1 MLEKYQEE
9 DAMEDKETKFR
20 YNDVEERYKTM
31 NKVYILASSLLWVMV
46 GIYMLFKLLSASIV
60 PMTAYG
66 NILLSAIFA
75 AINAAI
81 YFKDKAGKQVK
92 LSVAIG
98 IAIELFLI
106 GAQTNAEF
114 IYFSL
119 LAVLALQIPY
129 YDIKTYRRICIA
141 YVILFT
147 VVTIIRGAK
156 GIGAQ
161 DVDGMCR
168 TICIYLLFFILYKVG
183 NIAKQFSDHALG
195 SVEEQSGK
203 QKMILDGIL
212 DISKTVQ
219 DETEKSS
226 GLVDELVTATESVAE
241 SMKQISSA
249 ANTTA
254 QNIEEQNTMTQSIQT
269 AIDETG
275 ERSKKMVGIATDSNE
290 SIQENMQVMEEL
302 KAQSEQIAATNREVT
317 ESMNR
322 LQNKT
327 KEVEEIAGMILNI
340 SSQTNLLA
348 LNASIESARAGE
360 AGRGFAVVADQ
371 IRQLAEQ
378 TRSSTEEITRI
389 INELNENA
397 NEVVASVQNSVDETE
412 SQNEKIIA
420 AAETFEKLNANMTQ
434 LIENINGMDRQIL
447 GLSDSNNRI
456 VENISHLSAATQ
468 QVTASAEQVREMSEQ
483 NLSYAEDVKGAIDL
497 IQGKTDDMK
506 QYI

>member
-1 MLEKYQEE
+1 
-9 DAMEDKETKFR
+9 MEDKETKFR
-20 YNDVEERYKTM
+20 YNDVAERYRRM
-31 NKVYILASSLLWVMV
+31 NKVYMATSTLLWAMII
-46 GIYMLFKLLSASIV
+46 IYMIFKVAIASIV

-66 NILLSAIFA
+66 NIVLSIVFA
-75 AINAAI
+75 VVNALI
-81 YFKDKAGKQVK
+81 YLRDKGGMSLKM
-92 LSVAIG
+92 SVAIG
-98 IAIELFLI
+98 MAIELFLI
-106 GAQTNAEF
+106 GVQTDAEF
-114 IYFSL
+114 IFFSL
-119 LAVLALQIPY
+119 LGILALQIPY
-129 YDIKTYRRICIA
+129 YDMKTYKKFCIT
-141 YVILFT
+141 YVILYTLVIVIRT
-147 VVTIIRGAK
+147 VK
-156 GIGAQ
+156 GIGVQ
-161 DVDGMCR
+161 DVDAMCR
-168 TICIYLLFFILYKVG
+168 MICMFLMFFILYKVG
-183 NIAKQFSDHALG
+183 SIAKQFSDHALS
-195 SVEEQSGK
+195 SVEEQNGK
-203 QKMILDGIL
+203 QKVILDGIL
-212 DISKTVQ
+212 DISRTVQ

-226 GLVDELVTATESVAE
+226 GLVDELVTVTESVAE

-269 AIDETG
+269 AIGETG

-290 SIQENMQVMEEL
+290 SIQENIQVMEEL
-302 KAQSEQIAATNREVT
+302 KAQSEQIAATNHEVT

-397 NEVVASVQNSVDETE
+397 NEVVASVQNSVDATE

-434 LIENINGMDRQIL
+434 LIENINGMDQQIL

-468 QVTASAEQVREMSEQ
+468 EVTASAEQVREMSEQ
-483 NLSYAEDVKGAIDL
+483 NLSYAEGVKDAIGL